1 MRALGK
7 LLTSLGS
14 AGSKEAAKAALPGA
28 ALNLAAGTVL
38 SGPVAGAAYA
48 AGDFLLNY
56 PLIRAAK
63 KYFPGAPATM
73 TYKSK
78 AGEQIV
84 KQITQPSTV
93 ENIANVAG
101 SLASMPLVDYI
112 TRGSLIQQANTVEP
126 TAISQEQQIYQQSIQ
141 RQQVNN
147 LQQQALAPGT
157 QFQMQGIE
165 QTFQYPGMTLP
176 PDVLRQLQAQG

>member
-1 MRALGK
+1 
-7 LLTSLGS
+7 
-14 AGSKEAAKAALPGA
+14 
-28 ALNLAAGTVL
+28 
-38 SGPVAGAAYA
+38 
-48 AGDFLLNY
+48 
-56 PLIRAAK
+56 
-63 KYFPGAPATM
+63 
-73 TYKSK
+73 
-78 AGEQIV
+78 
-84 KQITQPSTV
+84 
-93 ENIANVAG
+93 
-101 SLASMPLVDYI
+101 MPLVDYI